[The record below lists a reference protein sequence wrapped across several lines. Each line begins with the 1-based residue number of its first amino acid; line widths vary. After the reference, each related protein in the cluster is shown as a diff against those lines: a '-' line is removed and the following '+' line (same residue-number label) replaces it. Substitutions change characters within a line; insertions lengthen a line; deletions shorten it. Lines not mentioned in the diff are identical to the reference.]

1 MLKHSICFLNSK
13 SRLSLK
19 VCGHLCPTIET
30 PPNVLKRRE
39 EAKKKK
45 KKSNY
50 DFKRNVFKYDS
61 PFSNLYL
68 CVYIKL
74 LLFTTLKFLYFIFL
88 NSWVNFEILL
98 LDIYKLKIIS

>member
-45 KKSNY
+45 KKVIMISKETYSNM
-50 DFKRNVFKYDS
+50 
-61 PFSNLYL
+61 
-68 CVYIKL
+68 IH
-74 LLFTTLKFLYFIFL
+74 LFQTFIY
-88 NSWVNFEILL
+88 VCI
-98 LDIYKLKIIS
+98 